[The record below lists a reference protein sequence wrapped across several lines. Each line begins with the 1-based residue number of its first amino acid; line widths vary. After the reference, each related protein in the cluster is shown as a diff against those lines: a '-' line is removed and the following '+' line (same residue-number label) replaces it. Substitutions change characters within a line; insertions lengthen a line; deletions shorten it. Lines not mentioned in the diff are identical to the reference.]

1 MALRFTP
8 EAFNDLNDLDAYLSD
23 KSPQGLCNVLAAL
36 KKTFQLIEGNAFLG
50 RPTSRESVRVA
61 IEPGYKYV
69 IPYYD
74 DGTDIWVLRVYHS
87 RRAPLDYLALDIP
100 L

>member
-23 KSPQGLCNVLAAL
+23 KSPKGLRNVLGAL

-50 RPTSRESVRVA
+50 RPTSRYGVRVA
-61 IEPGYKYV
+61 IEPTYKYV

-74 DGTDIWVLRVYHS
+74 NGANIWVPRVYHS
-87 RRAPLDYLALDIP
+87 RRAPLDYLVLDLPI
-100 L
+100 